1 MARKKKNIRLRTSFA
16 VLGDGRTEQAYLKHL
31 KAIRDYRYSVYPSL
45 FDNITHD
52 TAEKKIDELLSG
64 GCDLIVYITD
74 YDTVVSQ
81 VKQKTF
87 NDLVKKYE
95 KNDEVLICES
105 MPSIEF
111 WFLLHYQLT
120 TREFKNADEA
130 AELLKKYIPDF
141 SKSKDFLEN
150 RKWVEDLSGNGQLE
164 KAITNAR
171 NVLRQKETDDVGR
184 HFPFT
189 RVHEGIEKFENEK
202 KERLARVD

>member
-1 MARKKKNIRLRTSFA
+1 MARRKRNIRLRTSFA
-16 VLGDGRTEQAYLKHL
+16 VLGDGKTEQAYLKHL
-31 KAIRDYRYSVYPSL
+31 KAIQGYRYSVYPSL
-45 FDNITHD
+45 FANITHD
-52 TAEKKIDELLSG
+52 IAEKKIDELLSG

-81 VKQKTF
+81 DKQKTF

-130 AELLKKYIPDF
+130 AEMLRKYIPDF

-150 RKWVEDLSGNGQLE
+150 RKWVEDMSGNGQLG
-164 KAITNAR
+164 KAIANAR
-171 NVLRQKETDDVGR
+171 TVLRQKENDDVGK

-189 RVHEGIEKFENEK
+189 KVHEGIEIFENEK
-202 KERLARVD
+202 KKE

>member
-1 MARKKKNIRLRTSFA
+1 M
-16 VLGDGRTEQAYLKHL
+16 
-31 KAIRDYRYSVYPSL
+31 
-45 FDNITHD
+45 
-52 TAEKKIDELLSG
+52 LSG